1 MINILTILL
10 LPLFLPGLISRV
22 KAIMVGRK
30 GQSLFQQYFHFF
42 KLIRKDE
49 VISTSASFFTRAAPS
64 LALAGTLV
72 AALFVPIGG
81 KTALFSFKGD
91 FILVLYL
98 LAMTKGVMVFA
109 ALDAG
114 SSFEGM
120 GASREISFTAFL
132 EPAFVL
138 ILASLIYSS
147 GFSSLS
153 SILGNYSLGGNDL
166 LALIVGIFMILALY
180 IMLLVE
186 SCRVPFDD
194 PATHLELTM
203 IHEVMVLDYSGF
215 SLGLIHYTAALK
227 MLIYAALIAQI
238 IIPASCTFPL
248 IAFLLITIGIGII
261 TGIMESL
268 IARLRMN
275 RNLELVLVP
284 VSISVLAL
292 AALIAKSIG
301 AW

>member
-49 VISTSASFFTRAAPS
+49 VISTSASFVTRAAPS

-248 IAFLLITIGIGII
+248 IAFLLITLGIGII